1 VIALAQQR
9 RRHAPSRPPILS
21 TIEPV
26 PPHDTV
32 ALERGLLAR
41 APSSGLVLGAIASV
55 QFGSAIAAT
64 LFARVGPGGAVLLR
78 LVSATIVLLALWRP
92 RRRGWTRREVVL
104 AVMFGV
110 ALAAMNLSFYEA
122 LARIP
127 LGVAVTIEFVGPL
140 AVALSGSRRPVD
152 LVWVALAGLGILAL
166 THGGAHSLNAL
177 GVVFALVAGCFWG
190 AYILLNARVGQAF
203 ERGTG
208 LALAMLVAS
217 VLTFAP
223 GVADGGTHLLEPR
236 SLALGAAVGMLSSA
250 IPYSLELEA
259 LRRIAASIF
268 GVLMSLEPAMAA
280 FAGFLVLGQGLGARA
295 LVGIA
300 LVIAASV
307 GASRRARD
315 APVAV

>member
-1 VIALAQQR
+1 
-9 RRHAPSRPPILS
+9 
-21 TIEPV
+21 
-26 PPHDTV
+26 V
-32 ALERGLLAR
+32 ALEGDLLAR
-41 APSSGLVLGAIASV
+41 VPSPALVLGAIASV

-78 LVSATIVLLALWRP
+78 LVSASIVLLALWRP
-92 RRRGWTRREVVL
+92 RLRGRTRRELVL
-104 AVMFGV
+104 AVMFGIV
-110 ALAAMNLSFYEA
+110 LAGMNLSFYQA

-140 AVALSGSRRPVD
+140 AVAVSGSRRLLD
-152 LVWVALAGLGILAL
+152 LVWVMLAAVGILAL
-166 THGGAHSLNAL
+166 THVGAHGLNAL
-177 GVVFALVAGCFWG
+177 GVAFALIAACLWA

-203 ERGTG
+203 VRGTG

-217 VLTFAP
+217 VVALPA
-223 GVADGGTHLLEPR
+223 GVIDGGTRILEPR
-236 SLALGAAVGMLSSA
+236 TLAVGAAVGMLSSA

-259 LRRIAASIF
+259 LRRIAASVF

-280 FAGFLVLGQGLGARA
+280 LAGLLVLGQGLSARA

-307 GASRRARD
+307 GASRRA
-315 APVAV
+315 PVAV